1 MSLSR
6 ETHDR
11 LQEAIKNMAKEFI
24 TAEETKVT
32 DFHIYVDGNK
42 GDVII
47 MDDDDNSL
55 ARVHILEWEGEH
67 NEEVFEKELRNLL
80 AEMHMPP
87 APIGVQGRLDVAP
100 LADLGEHMA
109 EHALRFLALRR
120 TGRVIIIKLFQ
131 TSRLHARQLLV
142 HTTVQLAAYHF
153 FISRIHGMSPF
164 RMLYLTV
171 ILPSVSRYCPN

>member
-42 GDVII
+42 GNVII

-55 ARVHILEWEGEH
+55 ARVHILEWEGEQ

-80 AEMHMPP
+80 AEMHKEGCFDSLNIAKPYSFVLTDDDRQS
-87 APIGVQGRLDVAP
+87 IV
-100 LADLGEHMA
+100 DLLIIDDDTIILSEDLLKGFDEEMD
-109 EHALRFLALRR
+109 EFLK
-120 TGRVIIIKLFQ
+120 KL
-131 TSRLHARQLLV
+131 LEE
-142 HTTVQLAAYHF
+142 
-153 FISRIHGMSPF
+153 
-164 RMLYLTV
+164 
-171 ILPSVSRYCPN
+171 